1 MEYASNG
8 KANAGLTLGIIGTAL
23 GGIANAGGLAGIIG
37 GTPAS
42 RVADEGSRLVTQH
55 DMDLYREIAQ
65 KDSQIAQ
72 LQAHMYTDQQ
82 VQGVQAQISTQAVWN
97 ATQTANIQCLQSQIA
112 QLQGM
117 TRLTIPN
124 ANVSPGW
131 GAVVGPMPDVAEE
144 ALSVKSAA
152 AGD

>member
-23 GGIANAGGLAGIIG
+23 GSIASAGGLSSILGVG
-37 GTPAS
+37 GAVDPGDKA
-42 RVADEGSRLVTQH
+42 VTRH
-55 DMDLYREIAQ
+55 DMELYQQINA
-65 KDSQIAQ
+65 KDAQIAQ

-97 ATQTANIQCLQSQIA
+97 ATQTANIQCLQNQIA

-124 ANVSPGW
+124 ANITPGW
-131 GAVVGPMPDVAEE
+131 GATSGPMPAVAQE
-144 ALSVKSAA
+144 ALSVKSASA
-152 AGD
+152 AA